1 MASPKFYDKTGDLPS
16 PPFINVA
23 SIPNFRDLG
32 GYAISHLPKHSVR
45 RNFVYRC
52 AEPSRITPDG
62 VSTLRSLGITHA
74 YDLRSPRELERRNGA
89 GLGGITEWD
98 GCERVFVPVF
108 SAQNSSP
115 KDLVLRYKD
124 YGSDGTEVS
133 NPLFKVTDISANR
146 SCVN

>member
-1 MASPKFYDKTGDLPS
+1 MASLRLYDKTWNLPT

-23 SIPNFRDLG
+23 NIPNFRDLG
-32 GYAISHLPKHSVR
+32 GYAISQLPKHSIR
-45 RNFVYRC
+45 RNFIYRC
-52 AEPSRITPDG
+52 AEPSRITSEG

-74 YDLRSPRELERRNGA
+74 YDLRSPKELERRNST

-115 KDLVLRYKD
+115 EDLALRYKD
-124 YGSDGTEVS
+124 YGSDGTEVGR
-133 NPLFKVTDISANR
+133 PLFQSNR
-146 SCVN
+146 DKC